1 MSSAASLNST
11 IVLKTALGAA
21 LRTAFTI
28 ASRLLPGVA
37 VRSAARLMTTPVRA
51 RRARASAMATTAS
64 MREFA
69 AGEHTL
75 KIYTWGDPG
84 LQPYVLMVHGWSSY
98 GLRFEPWVQGL
109 REAGYA
115 VVSFDQQ
122 AHGLSS
128 GKRATAP
135 DFARNLLAVGTHFGS
150 AAGIVAHSLGGAAT
164 IRALGR
170 GLDAR
175 RVVMIAPAGD
185 MVAVTHRFA
194 RLVGLAEH
202 LCGRLI
208 RLFETRSAVTF
219 DEQHAHHSVR
229 PIARPLLVI
238 HDLVDNEVPWEEGE
252 RYVRHASDARLL
264 STSGLGH
271 HRIVND
277 AKVIDA
283 SLRFLRGETI
293 GDRVVSSPNL
303 PYGVF

>member
-1 MSSAASLNST
+1 MSSATSLNST
-11 IVLKTALGAA
+11 LVLKRVLGVLMRVIFSMVSRVLPAL
-21 LRTAFTI
+21 
-28 ASRLLPGVA
+28 A
-37 VRSAARLMTTPVRA
+37 VRSAARLMTTPIRTD
-51 RRARASAMATTAS
+51 RARASAMATSATISDLAV
-64 MREFA
+64 
-69 AGEHTL
+69 GENTL

-84 LQPYVLMVHGWSSY
+84 LQPYVLLVHGWSSY
-98 GLRFEPWVQGL
+98 GLRFEPWISRL

-128 GKRATAP
+128 GRRATAP
-135 DFARNLLAVGTHFGS
+135 DFARNLLAVGNHFGP

-170 GLDAR
+170 GLDAN

-208 RLFETRSAVTF
+208 RLFEARSAVTF
-219 DEQHAHHSVR
+219 DEQHAQNSVR
-229 PIARPLLVI
+229 AIARPLLVI

-252 RYVRHASDARLL
+252 RYVRHASDARLV
-264 STSGLGH
+264 STTGLGH

-277 AKVIDA
+277 NGVVDA
-283 SLRFLRGETI
+283 SLRFLRGEAI
-293 GDRVVSSPNL
+293 GSRVVSSPNL
-303 PYGVF
+303 PYGIF

>member
-1 MSSAASLNST
+1 MSSATSFNST
-11 IVLKTALGAA
+11 LVLKKSLGISM
-21 LRTAFTI
+21 RMAFSMV
-28 ASRLLPGVA
+28 SRLFPDLA
-37 VRSAARLMTTPVRA
+37 IRSAARLMTTPLRTA
-51 RRARASAMATTAS
+51 RPRASAMTTTAS
-64 MREFA
+64 MSDLVV
-69 AGEHTL
+69 GEHTL
-75 KIYTWGDPG
+75 KIYTWGDPRQ
-84 LQPYVLMVHGWSSY
+84 QPHVLFVHGWSSY
-98 GLRFEPWVQGL
+98 GLRFESWVPAL

-135 DFARNLLAVGTHFGS
+135 DFARNLLAVGTHFGP
-150 AAGIVAHSLGGAAT
+150 AAGIVAHSLGGAAS

-175 RVVMIAPAGD
+175 RIVMLAPAGD

-219 DEQHAHHSVR
+219 DEQHAQNSVR
-229 PIARPLLVI
+229 LIARPLLVI
-238 HDLVDNEVPWEEGE
+238 HDLLDSEVPWEEGE

-271 HRIVND
+271 HRIVDD
-277 AKVIDA
+277 AQVIDA
-283 SLRFLRGETI
+283 ALRFLQGEMV
-293 GDRVVSSPNL
+293 GNRVVSSPNL
-303 PYGVF
+303 PYGIF